1 MAEVTRRT
9 ALALAAGAAVSP
21 ASGAAAAEAAAPAP
35 VSPVAAVLA
44 RHPWISQP
52 KYIECTALAGKLAE
66 HLGWPGSAARAVVRA
81 AEEHSYLTG
90 TEGDVFLAD
99 VDRRIADVLTLGGP
113 LPLDRAHGL
122 KAEAL
127 FDKIVAEIEARLNPP
142 DPINSDSLTV
152 RPIGLAD

>member
-9 ALALAAGAAVSP
+9 ALALVAGAAVSP
-21 ASGAAAAEAAAPAP
+21 APGAAAEAAAPAP
-35 VSPVAAVLA
+35 ISPVAAVLA

-66 HLGWPGSAARAVVRA
+66 HLGWPGSAARALVRA
-81 AEEHSYLTG
+81 AEEHSGYAG
-90 TEGDVFLAD
+90 TDGDTFLAD

-127 FDKIVAEIEARLNPP
+127 FEKIVADIEARLNPP
-142 DPINSDSLTV
+142 PLSTLI
-152 RPIGLAD
+152 A